1 MPILNLISYL
11 CLECFCFNA
20 IAAARACCWSGRGFN
35 VLRFNETEYQSST
48 VVVDLLVHVF
58 IRLRVRDDAVGL
70 RVHLVKFPQL
80 GQHLVQMMTPALSRL
95 VSLYYCIAAIAK
107 HILTCS
113 VPFRHRLRTVYIVDL
128 FSVFLTFPETPLLV
142 DALDALL

>member
-1 MPILNLISYL
+1 MSYL

-20 IAAARACCWSGRGFN
+20 IAAAREFWVGSWRCLD
-35 VLRFNETEYQSST
+35 VLRFNETEYQSPA

-70 RVHLVKFPQL
+70 RVHLVKLPQL
-80 GQHLVQMMTPALSRL
+80 GKHLVQMMAQTLGSL

-113 VPFRHRLRTVYIVDL
+113 VALRHRLRMVYIVDI